1 MKWFSNI
8 TVVKKL
14 IGLTAILILLLAM
27 TGIIGIAGVRRS
39 NAKLETVYK
48 DRLVPISQLSSIQDD
63 SKSIL
68 VNILLSLMHDPQ
80 SEFHKLHKHSISL
93 HLDKIAELREH
104 SEKMLQEYL
113 ATYLTPEEK
122 VLSDKLLV
130 SRDRFL
136 KEAVTPAIS
145 LLKEGKYDQTNVQFL
160 TVANP
165 GFTAMNKDLE
175 ALLKLQD
182 QVAQQEYGAALA
194 DYRKTMT
201 FSLVSIL
208 AGLLLGITFGTIIT
222 RSMSRSA
229 KEVMEASSRLADG
242 DLTARAHNHG
252 NDELGRIAESF
263 NKIGESLSSV
273 IGLVNQTA
281 GQVAVAATQ
290 LSATSHQMATCAEE
304 VAAQAGTMATAGE
317 EMAATAGEIARNC
330 GMAAEESRNADE
342 TAVAGAR
349 IVENTKEVM
358 LRIAGKVKD
367 SASTVE
373 SLGSRSDQIGV
384 IIGTIED
391 IADQTNLLAL
401 NAAIEAARAGEHG
414 RGFAVVA
421 DEVRALAERTTTAT
435 REIGEMI
442 RGIQNETR
450 EAVETM
456 DESVREVETGSSEA
470 GRSGE
475 ALQSIREQVSSVT
488 MQVNQMATA
497 AEQQTATTAEIS
509 NNILQITQ
517 VVQETARGAQESASS
532 AAMLA
537 KLSDD
542 LQQLVGRFT
551 LTA

>member
-1 MKWFSNI
+1 MKWFSNS

-14 IGLTAILILLLAM
+14 IGLTVILILLLTV

-80 SEFHKLHKHSISL
+80 SEFHKLHNHPISL
-93 HLDKIAELREH
+93 HLNKIVELKEH
-104 SEKMLQEYL
+104 SEKLLQEYL

-122 VLSDKLLV
+122 VLSEKLLA
-130 SRDRFL
+130 SRNRFL
-136 KEAVTPAIS
+136 KEAVAPAIS
-145 LLKEGKYDQTNVQFL
+145 LLKEGEYDQTNVQFL

-165 GFTAMNKDLE
+165 GFSAMNKDLE

-182 QVAQQEYGAALA
+182 QIAQQEYGAALA
-194 DYRKTMT
+194 DYRKTMML
-201 FSLVSIL
+201 SLVSIL
-208 AGLLLGITFGTIIT
+208 AGLVFGITFGTIIT
-222 RSMSRSA
+222 RSMGRSA
-229 KEVMEASSRLADG
+229 KEVMEASSRLAEG

-252 NDELGRIAESF
+252 KDELGRIAESF

-290 LSATSHQMATCAEE
+290 LSTTSHQMATCAEE

-330 GMAAEESRNADE
+330 GMAAEESKNADE
-342 TAVAGAR
+342 TAAAGAR
-349 IVENTKEVM
+349 IVENTREVM

-367 SASTVE
+367 SANSVE

-421 DEVRALAERTTTAT
+421 DEVRALAERTTAAT

-456 DESVREVETGSSEA
+456 EESVREVETGSSEA

-475 ALQSIREQVSSVT
+475 ALQSIRDQVSAVA
-488 MQVNQMATA
+488 MQVSQMATA

-551 LTA
+551 LTN